1 MICERTA
8 DAGTDDGREPKD
20 GAECAKEF
28 RAVLEMGD
36 LRHDLDHGDDYLDI
50 L

>member
-1 MICERTA
+1 MVSERIA

-20 GAECAKEF
+20 STECAKEF
-28 RAVLEMGD
+28 RAVLETGD
-36 LRHDLDHGDDYLDI
+36 LRDDLDHGDDYLDI